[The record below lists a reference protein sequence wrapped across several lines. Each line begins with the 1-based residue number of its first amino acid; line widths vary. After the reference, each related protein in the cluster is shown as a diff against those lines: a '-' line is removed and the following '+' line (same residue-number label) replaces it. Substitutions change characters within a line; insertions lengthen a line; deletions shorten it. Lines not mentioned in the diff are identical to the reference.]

1 MSSGPDSELRAALAA
16 KIPAM
21 QNEVK
26 EFRKQYGATKV
37 GEINVDM
44 VSRSSC
50 GGEAFAGGWVGD
62 YFPRLHRLT

>member
-26 EFRKQYGATKV
+26 EFRKQYGGTKV
-37 GEINVDM
+37 GEITVDM
-44 VSRSSC
+44 VSRPAVNRESMES
-50 GGEAFAGGWVGD
+50 
-62 YFPRLHRLT
+62 R